1 MKSKQVCKRL
11 FGVFFA
17 FLLLVSA
24 VMSGRVILPAF
35 AATTQYTSVL
45 EDLQKDSEFNAS
57 AYPDNAAD

>member
-45 EDLQKDSEFNAS
+45 EDLQ
-57 AYPDNAAD
+57 